1 MKKVLQKKRWEEYF
15 FQGNGGWIRGIFLLP
30 LLVCSWIYG
39 AVVRL
44 RVTLYRRGFFKIR
57 QLPCKVISVGNITV
71 GGAGK
76 TPLVAA
82 LAKELRQRGL
92 RVAILSRGYKGTSEQ
107 TGGIVSDGQRQY
119 LTPAEAGDEPS
130 MLANQ
135 LPDVPVLVGKKRYA
149 MGVKACERFDLD
161 VIILDDGFQHL
172 GVKREVDMVLID
184 ARSGFGNGHL
194 FPRGPLR
201 EPLTSLRRASLI
213 VLTKAEASGPQKE
226 REKQLRRY
234 APDIPLYHS
243 RYKTVFLRDAVSG
256 TLLTPDWL
264 HGKRLIAFAGIADP
278 EYFFLLVE
286 RLGADVVK
294 TISFPDHYDYG
305 RDDIAMLRPLSKT
318 VDAIV
323 TTEKDFVK
331 LQQLPLND
339 IPLYILGIEHEMME
353 KEFYQTAASFLF
365 R

>member
-15 FQGNGGWIRGIFLLP
+15 FQGDDGWIRGILLLP
-30 LLVCSWIYG
+30 LLACSWIYG

-44 RVTLYRRGFFKIR
+44 RVTLYRGGFFKMR
-57 QLPCKVISVGNITV
+57 QLPCKVISVGNITM

-107 TGGIVSDGQRQY
+107 TGGIVSDGQRRY

-135 LPDVPVLVGKKRYA
+135 LPEVPVIVGKKRYA
-149 MGVKACERFDLD
+149 MGVKACERFALD

-172 GVKREVDMVLID
+172 GVKREVDLVLID
-184 ARSGFGNGHL
+184 SRRSFGNGHL

-201 EPLTSLRRASLI
+201 EPLASLRRASLI
-213 VLTKAEASGPQKE
+213 VLTKAEASGSQEEIK
-226 REKQLRRY
+226 KQLRRY
-234 APDIPLYHS
+234 VPALPLYHS
-243 RYKTVFLRDAVSG
+243 HYKAVLLRDATSG
-256 TLLTPDWL
+256 ALLTPDWL
-264 HGKRLIAFAGIADP
+264 RGKKLIAFAGIADP
-278 EYFFLLVE
+278 EYFFSLVK
-286 RLGADVVK
+286 RLGTDVVK

-305 RDDIAMLRPLSKT
+305 RDDIAMLCAHGKT
-318 VDAIV
+318 VDAFV

-339 IPLYILGIEHEMME
+339 IPLYSLGIEHEVME
-353 KEFYQTAASFLF
+353 KEFYQKVVSLLS